1 MLTRRDSTRGMTL
14 VEVVIG
20 LTLFVAFASSAFLAI
35 EASASSY
42 RTETAAAHLDFLARQ
57 ALDDVADH
65 LRAADFDSI
74 TPPPLV
80 APSSASSLDFQG
92 ALGFQNGAVEW
103 GPVERL
109 TFEPDPADPE
119 DGLDNDSDGLVDEGR
134 LVWIENPELPG
145 ERRAVLCSHVS
156 AALEGEILGN
166 GVDDNQNGL
175 IDERGFCVEFTG
187 ERAIAR
193 ITLERADATGRVIR
207 QSSIRTVTPRN
218 TPEE

>member
-1 MLTRRDSTRGMTL
+1 MLGRRHSMRGMTL
-14 VEVVIG
+14 VEVVLG
-20 LTLFVAFASSAFLAI
+20 LALFTAFASSAFLAI
-35 EASASSY
+35 EASANSY
-42 RTETAAAHLDFLARQ
+42 RTETVVAHLDFLARE

-74 TPPPLV
+74 TPPPLG
-80 APSSASSLDFQG
+80 APSSASSLDYQG
-92 ALGFQNGAVEW
+92 ALGFRNGAVEW

-109 TFEPDPADPE
+109 TLEPDPTDAE

-134 LVWIENPELPG
+134 LAWIESPGLPG
-145 ERRAVLCSHVS
+145 SRRAVLCSQVS
-156 AALEGEILGN
+156 AALEGETLGN

-193 ITLERADATGRVIR
+193 ITLERTDATGID
-207 QSSIRTVTPRN
+207 TDTGAL
-218 TPEE
+218 